1 MFPNSPVF
9 QVAARRA
16 CWMAPV
22 LLGACFTYQPV
33 RLTTVPERADV
44 RLTLTPEGGR
54 LLADAAGMRLAAL
67 TGLVERVEG
76 DSAVMV
82 RPVTVVTEQGD
93 ELPWRQGLLAI
104 PSRAVARTEQRV
116 MNKAK
121 SRGVAVGIA
130 AAFAGMVVY
139 ALRSI
144 GRGGGATIQTGPGAP
159 E

>member
-1 MFPNSPVF
+1 L
-9 QVAARRA
+9 A
-16 CWMAPV
+16 
-22 LLGACFTYQPV
+22 
-33 RLTTVPERADV
+33 TVPERADV

-54 LLADAAGMRLAAL
+54 VLADAAGMRLAAL
-67 TGLVERVEG
+67 TGLVERMEG

-116 MNKAK
+116 MDKK
-121 SRGVAVGIA
+121 RSRGVAVGIA
-130 AAFAGMVVY
+130 AAFTGMVVY

-144 GRGGGATIQTGPGAP
+144 GRGGGATVQPGPGAP